1 MKVNYKKK
9 SIVSSIQQIIDDE
22 EMNGNGEIESIT
34 LDEGEWDRL
43 LEECGFNHRTFTVF
57 RFSRRNGS
65 SIPVY
70 RGEN

>member
-9 SIVSSIQQIIDDE
+9 GIVSSIQQIIDDE
-22 EMNGNGEIESIT
+22 EMNGSGEIENIT

-43 LEECGFNHRTFTVF
+43 LEECGFNRRTFAVF
-57 RFSRRNGS
+57 FPRRNGS
-65 SIPVY
+65 PIPVY